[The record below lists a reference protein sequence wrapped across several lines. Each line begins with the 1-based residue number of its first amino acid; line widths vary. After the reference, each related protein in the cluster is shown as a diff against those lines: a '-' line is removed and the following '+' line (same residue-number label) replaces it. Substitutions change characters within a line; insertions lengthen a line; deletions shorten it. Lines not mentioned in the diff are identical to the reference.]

1 MPRMIDLIRTS
12 ALPSHRMQAA
22 ARGALTNVTPAEMI
36 EILVH
41 LANNN
46 RIFGQQAKLTLAG
59 YDEAAAMGV
68 AANPATPKEVLQ
80 YLMAPENLRPT
91 LLPTLVENPSVSAE
105 SIIVLAATGS
115 REIANVIEKSQR
127 ASKSVSIQNAVKSN
141 PNWTSAAASA
151 IATEPE
157 INQAPASHQAAS
169 ASASASQSSDEAIT
183 AEFPVISDDSDSD
196 TDPEVLEGLK
206 AYMFEHAGE
215 IAAEQGKPFQ
225 PIGGIFDEPVFEEE
239 LTNETPS
246 APAPT
251 TAPGSPSPATT
262 AAKPAAAVRK
272 SLIRQEGKR
281 ENTLQKINNLDVKGR
296 IQLAMKGSR
305 EERSI
310 LIRDGTKVVALA
322 VLESVKLTDS
332 EVESFASQKNVL
344 EAVLRA
350 IPMKR
355 RYAKNYAVLRNIVFN
370 PRTPLDAS
378 LGLMKH
384 LLVQDLR
391 NLSSNKEVSDTIRK
405 LALKMFKQKSEI
417 KKKD

>member
-1 MPRMIDLIRTS
+1 MPRMIDLVRAS

-36 EILVH
+36 EILVY

-46 RIFGQQAKLTLAG
+46 KIFGQQAKLSLAG
-59 YDEAAAMGV
+59 YDEAAALDV

-80 YLMAPENLRPT
+80 YLVAPENLRPS
-91 LLPTLVENPSVSAE
+91 LLPSLVENPSVSAE

-127 ASKSVSIQNAVKSN
+127 ASKSVAIQNAVKSN
-141 PNWTSAAASA
+141 PNWTSVAATASA
-151 IATEPE
+151 AEPP
-157 INQAPASHQAAS
+157 IDQTPAPHHAAS
-169 ASASASQSSDEAIT
+169 ASTPTSQSADEAVT
-183 AEFPVISDDSDSD
+183 AEFPVISDDPDSD
-196 TDPEVLEGLK
+196 TEPEVLEGLK

-225 PIGGIFDEPVFEEE
+225 PIGGIFDEPVTEAEQ
-239 LTNETPS
+239 TPETPN
-246 APAPT
+246 APAPVT
-251 TAPGSPSPATT
+251 TPASPSPTAT
-262 AAKPAAAVRK
+262 AARPAVAVKKPP
-272 SLIRQEGKR
+272 IHQEGKR

-355 RYAKNYAVLRNIVFN
+355 RYAKNYAVIRNIVFN

-391 NLSSNKEVSDTIRK
+391 NLSANKEVSDTIRK